1 MKKGYLI
8 KETKISL
15 THGEIEVFYIGKG
28 GIVRKN
34 PIYCEKWSKRCYA
47 YKKLQKECREWDGAI
62 GYEYIDLFNYFSNYN
77 GYFNKGYFT
86 HVDIIE
92 VKYE

>member
-8 KETKISL
+8 KETKINL
-15 THGEIEVFYIGKG
+15 KDGELQVFYYGKN

-34 PIYCEKWSKRCYA
+34 PNICEKWSKRCYA
-47 YKKLQKECREWDGAI
+47 YNRLQKDIRQWDGEI
-62 GYEYIDLFNYFSNYN
+62 GYEYIDLFNYLSNNNY
-77 GYFNKGYFT
+77 YFT
-86 HVDIIE
+86 HIDILE

>member
-8 KETKISL
+8 KETEINLAYGK
-15 THGEIEVFYIGKG
+15 IEVFYIGKE
-28 GIVRKN
+28 GIFTKN
-34 PIYCEKWSKRCYA
+34 PNYCEKWSKRRYA
-47 YKKLQKECREWDGAI
+47 YNKLQKECRKWDGAI
-62 GYEYIDLFNYFSNYN
+62 GYEYIDLFNYFS
-77 GYFNKGYFT
+77 FNRGYFT